1 MATSILSSA
10 DVAAKHKTYDTPHLN
25 DADFKYICTMAYKYC
40 GLDIRPGK
48 EGLVQSR
55 LTKLM
60 RQLDIHSF
68 REYCNYLEED
78 SDGQAL
84 SSMVDCLTTN
94 HTGFFRE
101 EQHFRFLT
109 STIVPAIHE
118 RQQIDIWSAACST
131 GEEPYSLAFALL
143 EYFDG
148 QGGGVPSIRILATDI
163 SNRALTIAR
172 RAVYSVEKFLNVP
185 QGIVHKYMLK
195 GSGNSQ
201 GLLRVKPLVRELIQ
215 FRRLNLMESFED
227 VGEFPLILCRNTMI
241 YFDEPTQ
248 EKLIARFHQRLES
261 GGYFFV
267 GHSESLNRIKQPM
280 KYICPA
286 TYRRSGELF
295 SRTSGGRDEES
306 IRRSK

>member
-1 MATSILSSA
+1 MTTSVPSV
-10 DVAAKHKTYDTPHLN
+10 DGVAAKQRIYNTPRLT
-25 DADFKYICTMAYKYC
+25 DADFNCICRIAYKYC

-68 REYCNYLEED
+68 KDYCEYLEKD
-78 SDGQAL
+78 LDGQAL

-109 STIVPAIHE
+109 STILPALRE

-148 QGGGVPSIRILATDI
+148 WGGRVPSIRILATDI
-163 SNRALTIAR
+163 SNRALTVAR
-172 RAVYSVEKFLNVP
+172 RAIYAVEKFSSVP
-185 QGIVHKYMLK
+185 QAIVHKYMLK
-195 GSGNSQ
+195 GSGDSE
-201 GLLRVKPLVRELIQ
+201 GLLCVKPMVRGLIQ
-215 FRRLNLMESFED
+215 FRRLNLMESFEG
-227 VGEFPLILCRNTMI
+227 VGEFPLILCRNAMI
-241 YFDEPTQ
+241 YFDERTQ
-248 EKLIARFHQRLES
+248 EELIARFHKRLES

-280 KYICPA
+280 KYVCPA
-286 TYRRSGELF
+286 TYRRSGELL
-295 SRTSGGRDEES
+295 SRICGGQDEKS
-306 IRRSK
+306 VRRSM